1 MHFPKP
7 LIARS
12 LTAIAIA
19 FLLCLFLPAA
29 ASANEAGLRMPD
41 LNQARFFGNS
51 IGGHTLLAWGIA
63 ICGLGFLF
71 GLVIYSR
78 LKNLPVHES
87 MREVSETIYL

>member
-12 LTAIAIA
+12 LTTAAIA
-19 FLLCLFLPAA
+19 FSLCLFLPAV

-71 GLVIYSR
+71 G
-78 LKNLPVHES
+78 
-87 MREVSETIYL
+87 